1 MGEKKGEPSHDF
13 GLTAIRGVCKPDD
26 CIDLGQ
32 RAETQ
37 NFRA

>member
-1 MGEKKGEPSHDF
+1 MGEKKREPSHDF

-26 CIDLGQ
+26 SIGPSQ